1 MEQNIYDYQVNDQDL
16 NDFYS
21 FIDSKTNIDNNTPEL
36 VFQYTTWN
44 ALFNGIIR
52 SNEDDNKK
60 VHVFSTNCQ
69 YLNDPKEVETGE
81 QYVDMVF
88 KCFLEELGKC
98 DERHRNA
105 IFMTSFSENE
115 NSLPMWNMYGK
126 NGNGVSIGF
135 DMKLLTRY
143 SKGTIKRC
151 LYDTPLN
158 RILFQE
164 TLSKEKLIEV
174 IKSREKFQRYLITL
188 LNFTKKGCYE
198 YENEIRLTRE
208 VLETPEYRLSE
219 NYIVPYVDNVYPKEI
234 IKKIIIGPCNDYD
247 RSTKSLLGWLNRI
260 GMNHVEVTYSMLP
273 YRNS

>member
-98 DERHRNA
+98 DERHRNV
-105 IFMTSFSENE
+105 IFMTSFSEN
-115 NSLPMWNMYGK
+115 
-126 NGNGVSIGF
+126 
-135 DMKLLTRY
+135 
-143 SKGTIKRC
+143 
-151 LYDTPLN
+151 
-158 RILFQE
+158 
-164 TLSKEKLIEV
+164 
-174 IKSREKFQRYLITL
+174 
-188 LNFTKKGCYE
+188 
-198 YENEIRLTRE
+198 
-208 VLETPEYRLSE
+208 
-219 NYIVPYVDNVYPKEI
+219 
-234 IKKIIIGPCNDYD
+234 
-247 RSTKSLLGWLNRI
+247 
-260 GMNHVEVTYSMLP
+260 
-273 YRNS
+273 